1 VNLRIVRGS
10 LPTDHRSF
18 KDALYTQFARIGH
31 AVSSPKRLEL
41 LDLLGQGEK
50 TVEQLAEQSATA
62 VKNTSAHLRA
72 LRQARLVETR
82 RDGTY
87 VWYRL
92 ADEAVGAFLLTL
104 QSLGRHRYAE
114 VREVADSYLER
125 RDTLEPILP
134 EELRRRLNAG
144 DVTLIDV
151 RPGDEFAAGHIPG
164 ALSVPVA
171 ELADRL
177 RELPKRKEIVAY
189 CRGPYCV
196 MAVTAVELLRQ
207 RGYRARRLNE
217 SIPAWRARGYPIDHD
232 AARRHRADN
241 ETAPARVTR
250 HRGRRHS

>member
-1 VNLRIVRGS
+1 M
-10 LPTDHRSF
+10 PADHRAF
-18 KDALYTQFARIGH
+18 KDALHAQFARIGH

-50 TVEQLAEQSATA
+50 TVEQLAEETATA

-92 ADEAVGAFLLTL
+92 ADEAVAAFLLAL
-104 QSLGRHRYAE
+104 QALGRHRYAE
-114 VREVADSYLER
+114 VREVAESYLER
-125 RDTLEPILP
+125 RDALEPIPP
-134 EELRRRLNAG
+134 EELRRRLDAG

-164 ALSVPVA
+164 ALSVPVT

-177 RELPKRKEIVAY
+177 RELPKRTEVVAY

-196 MAVTAVELLRQ
+196 MAVTAVELLRR
-207 RGYRARRLNE
+207 RGYRARRLVE
-217 SIPAWRARGYPIDHD
+217 SIPAWRARGYPV
-232 AARRHRADN
+232 DN
-241 ETAPARVTR
+241 HPTRTGPAPTETVPVGATR
-250 HRGRRHS
+250 HGGGRHS

>member
-1 VNLRIVRGS
+1 M
-10 LPTDHRSF
+10 PTDHRAF

-50 TVEQLAEQSATA
+50 TVDQLAEQTETA
-62 VKNTSAHLRA
+62 VKKTSAHLRT

-92 ADEAVGAFLLTL
+92 ADQGVAAFLLAL
-104 QSLGRHRYAE
+104 EALGRQRYAE
-114 VREVADSYLER
+114 VREFAESYLER
-125 RDTLEPILP
+125 RDTLEPIPP
-134 EELRRRLNAG
+134 EELRRRLDAG
-144 DVTLIDV
+144 DVTLLDV
-151 RPGDEFAAGHIPG
+151 RPGDEFAAGHIQG

-171 ELADRL
+171 ELAERL

-196 MAVTAVELLRQ
+196 MAVTAVELLRR
-207 RGYRARRLNE
+207 RGYRARRLIE
-217 SIPAWRARGYPIDHD
+217 SIPAWRARGYAVDQDP
-232 AARRHRADN
+232 ARREPAAF
-241 ETAPARVTR
+241 ETVATRSTR
-250 HRGRRHS
+250 HAGGRHS

>member
-1 VNLRIVRGS
+1 
-10 LPTDHRSF
+10 LPTNHRSF

-104 QSLGRHRYAE
+104 QALGRHRYAE

-151 RPGDEFAAGHIPG
+151 RPRDEFAAGHIPG

-196 MAVTAVELLRQ
+196 MAVTAVELLRR

>member
-1 VNLRIVRGS
+1 M
-10 LPTDHRSF
+10 PTAHRAF
-18 KDALYTQFARIGH
+18 KDALYTHFARLGQ

-41 LDLLGQGEK
+41 LDLLGQSEK
-50 TVEQLAEQSATA
+50 TVEQLAEQTATA

-92 ADEAVGAFLLTL
+92 ADEAVGKFLLAL

-125 RDTLEPILP
+125 RDTLEPIPP
-134 EELRRRLNAG
+134 EELRRRLKAG

-164 ALSVPVA
+164 ALSLPVA
-171 ELADRL
+171 KLADRL
-177 RELPKRKEIVAY
+177 KELPKRKEIVAY

-196 MAVTAVELLRQ
+196 MAVTAVELLRR
-207 RGYRARRLNE
+207 RGYRARRLIE
-217 SIPAWRARGYPIDHD
+217 SIPAWRARGYSVE
-232 AARRHRADN
+232 AQ
-241 ETAPARVTR
+241 
-250 HRGRRHS
+250 S

>member
-1 VNLRIVRGS
+1 MS
-10 LPTDHRSF
+10 TTDHRAF
-18 KDALYTQFARIGH
+18 KDALYAQFARIGH

-50 TVEQLAEQSATA
+50 TVEQLAEQTATA

-92 ADEAVGAFLLTL
+92 ADEAVAGFLLGL
-104 QSLGRHRYAE
+104 QALGRQRYAE
-114 VREVADSYLER
+114 VREVAESYLEH
-125 RDTLEPILP
+125 RDTLEPIAP
-134 EELRRRLNAG
+134 AELRRRLDAG

-164 ALSVPVA
+164 ALSLPVA

-207 RGYRARRLNE
+207 RGYRARRLIE
-217 SIPAWRARGYPIDHD
+217 SIPGWRARGYTIDH
-232 AARRHRADN
+232 
-241 ETAPARVTR
+241 ETGRSESAPIETVPARASR
-250 HRGRRHS
+250 GGRRS

>member
-1 VNLRIVRGS
+1 MSPEDRAL
-10 LPTDHRSF
+10 
-18 KDALYTQFARIGH
+18 KDALYAQFARIGT
-31 AVSSPKRLEL
+31 AVASPKRLEL

-50 TVEQLAEQSATA
+50 TVEQLAEQTATA
-62 VKNTSAHLRA
+62 VKNTSAHLRT

-92 ADEAVGAFLLTL
+92 ADKAVAKFFLAL
-104 QSLGRHRYAE
+104 QALGRHRYAE
-114 VREVADSYLER
+114 VREVAESYLEH
-125 RDTLEPILP
+125 RDTLEPIP
-134 EELRRRLNAG
+134 PAELRRRLNAG

-164 ALSVPVA
+164 ALSVPVT

-177 RELPKRKEIVAY
+177 RELPRRREIVAY

-207 RGYRARRLNE
+207 RGYRARRLVE
-217 SIPAWRARGYPIDHD
+217 GIPAWRASGYPV
-232 AARRHRADN
+232 AR
-241 ETAPARVTR
+241 EV
-250 HRGRRHS
+250 RRT

>member
-1 VNLRIVRGS
+1 MT
-10 LPTDHRSF
+10 TDHRAF
-18 KDALYTQFARIGH
+18 KDALYNQFARIGH

-50 TVEQLAEQSATA
+50 TVEQLAEQIATP

-92 ADEAVGAFLLTL
+92 ADEGVSAFLLAL
-104 QSLGRHRYAE
+104 EALGRRRYAE
-114 VREVADSYLER
+114 VREVAESYLER
-125 RDTLEPILP
+125 RDTLEPIPP

-151 RPGDEFAAGHIPG
+151 RPEDEFAAGHIPG

-177 RELPKRKEIVAY
+177 DELPKRKEIVAY

-196 MAVTAVELLRQ
+196 FAVTAVELLRR
-207 RGYRARRLNE
+207 RGYRARRLIE
-217 SIPAWRARGYPIDHD
+217 SIPGWRARGYPVDHD
-232 AARRHRADN
+232 HARPERAVP
-241 ETAPARVTR
+241 ERVPARVIR
-250 HRGRRHS
+250 RAGGHRS

>member
-1 VNLRIVRGS
+1 M
-10 LPTDHRSF
+10 PTDHRAF
-18 KDALYTQFARIGH
+18 EDALYAQFARIGH

-50 TVEQLAEQSATA
+50 TVEQLAEQTATA

-92 ADEAVGAFLLTL
+92 ADEAVAAFLLAL
-104 QSLGRHRYAE
+104 QTLGRHRYAE
-114 VREVADSYLER
+114 VREVAESYLER
-125 RDTLEPILP
+125 RDTLEPIPP
-134 EELRRRLNAG
+134 EELRRRLDAG

-151 RPGDEFAAGHIPG
+151 RPGNEFAAGHIPG

-196 MAVTAVELLRQ
+196 LAVTAVELLRQ
-207 RGYRARRLNE
+207 RGYRARRLIE
-217 SIPAWRARGYPIDHD
+217 SIPAWRARGYPVDHD
-232 AARRHRADN
+232 PARREPAPLETVRAR
-241 ETAPARVTR
+241 ATR
-250 HRGRRHS
+250 HRGRRPS

>member
-1 VNLRIVRGS
+1 MPS
-10 LPTDHRSF
+10 DHRAF
-18 KDALYTQFARIGH
+18 KDALYAQFARIGQ
-31 AVSSPKRLEL
+31 AASSPKRLEL

-50 TVEQLAEQSATA
+50 TVEQLAEQTATA

-72 LRQARLVETR
+72 LRQARLVATR

-92 ADEAVGAFLLTL
+92 ADEAVGIFLLAL
-104 QSLGRHRYAE
+104 QALGRQRYAE
-114 VREVADSYLER
+114 VREVAESYLER
-125 RDTLEPILP
+125 RDTLEPIAP
-134 EELRRRLNAG
+134 AELRRRLDAG

-164 ALSVPVA
+164 ALSLPVA

-177 RELPKRKEIVAY
+177 RQLPKRKEIVAY

-207 RGYRARRLNE
+207 RGYRARRLIE
-217 SIPAWRARGYPIDHD
+217 SIPAWRARGYAIDRETGRGEPAPI
-232 AARRHRADN
+232 
-241 ETAPARVTR
+241 ETVPARAS
-250 HRGRRHS
+250 RGRRRS

>member
-1 VNLRIVRGS
+1 M
-10 LPTDHRSF
+10 PTAHRAF
-18 KDALYTQFARIGH
+18 KDALYTQFARVGQ

-50 TVEQLAEQSATA
+50 TVEQLAEQTATA

-92 ADEAVGAFLLTL
+92 ADEAVAAFLLAL
-104 QSLGRHRYAE
+104 QALGRHRYAE
-114 VREVADSYLER
+114 VREVAESYLER

-134 EELRRRLNAG
+134 EELRRRLDAG

-189 CRGPYCV
+189 CRGRYCV
-196 MAVTAVELLRQ
+196 LAVTAVELLRQ
-207 RGYRARRLNE
+207 RGYRARRLIE
-217 SIPAWRARGYPIDHD
+217 SIPAWRARGYPVDQD
-232 AARRHRADN
+232 
-241 ETAPARVTR
+241 PARSEAATIETVATRATR
-250 HRGRRHS
+250 HRGGRHS

>member
-1 VNLRIVRGS
+1 M
-10 LPTDHRSF
+10 PTDHRAF
-18 KDALYTQFARIGH
+18 KDALYAQFARIGH

-50 TVEQLAEQSATA
+50 TVEQLAEQTATA

-92 ADEAVGAFLLTL
+92 ADEAVAAFVLAL
-104 QSLGRHRYAE
+104 QGLGRHRYAE
-114 VREVADSYLER
+114 VREVAESYLER
-125 RDTLEPILP
+125 RDTLEPIPP
-134 EELRRRLNAG
+134 EELRRRLRAG

-151 RPGDEFAAGHIPG
+151 RPDDEFAAGHIPG

-177 RELPKRKEIVAY
+177 REIPKRKEIVAY

-196 MAVTAVELLRQ
+196 MAVTAVELLRR
-207 RGYRARRLNE
+207 RGYRARRLIE
-217 SIPAWRARGYPIDHD
+217 SITSWRARGYAVDHD
-232 AARRHRADN
+232 PATRQRAAIEEVSARVKRPRRRH
-241 ETAPARVTR
+241 
-250 HRGRRHS
+250 G

>member
-1 VNLRIVRGS
+1 M
-10 LPTDHRSF
+10 PTAHRAF
-18 KDALYTQFARIGH
+18 KDALYTHFARLGQ

-50 TVEQLAEQSATA
+50 TVEQLAEQTATA

-92 ADEAVGAFLLTL
+92 ADEAVGKFLLAL
-104 QSLGRHRYAE
+104 QALGRHRYAE
-114 VREVADSYLER
+114 VREVTDSYLER
-125 RDTLEPILP
+125 RDTLEPIPP
-134 EELRRRLNAG
+134 EELRRRLKAG

-164 ALSVPVA
+164 ALSLPVT

-177 RELPKRKEIVAY
+177 KELPKRKEIVAY

-207 RGYRARRLNE
+207 RGYRARRFIE
-217 SIPAWRARGYPIDHD
+217 SIPAWRARGY
-232 AARRHRADN
+232 AVEAQ
-241 ETAPARVTR
+241 
-250 HRGRRHS
+250 S